1 MEKSKVCLAG
11 FAPSYQEAPWGN
23 PEYEFWCLN
32 EFYKLAKGIPNF
44 SVDRWFEIHD
54 RNSPSK
60 ATPEHAAFLKQCP
73 VPVYMWTHYDDIPN
87 SVRFPKDE
95 VLAWFEERGFNG
107 SAYFNNSI
115 SWMIAL
121 AMMEGHKHIAVYG
134 VDMSTQSEWG
144 HQKPSCEYILG
155 LAEGMGIK
163 IELPQSS
170 ELLKCAQLYGFESNN
185 NLRAWMKAQAKELD
199 KRMQGMEQQ
208 CILLEHNL
216 SRLRE
221 GMAEQRGAKS
231 AYNEIL
237 RRSQ

>member
-1 MEKSKVCLAG
+1 MEKKVCIVG
-11 FAPSYQEAPWGN
+11 FAPSYKEAPWGN
-23 PEYEFWCLN
+23 QEYEFWCLN

-44 SVDRWFEIHD
+44 SVARWFEIHD

-87 SVRFPKDE
+87 SIRFPKDE
-95 VLAWFEERGFNG
+95 VLAWFEGRGFNG

-121 AMMEGHKHIAVYG
+121 AMMEGYKHIAVYG
-134 VDMSTQSEWG
+134 VDMSTSSEYG

-163 IELPQSS
+163 IELPESS
-170 ELLKCAQLYGFESNN
+170 ELLKCGQLYGFESNN
-185 NLRAWMKAQAKELD
+185 RIRAWMKAQAKEMD
-199 KRMQGMEQQ
+199 KRIAGLEQQ
-208 CILLEHNL
+208 LILLEKQ
-216 SRLRE
+216 RE
-221 GMAEQRGAKS
+221 KIHEAISQCQGAKS
-231 AYNEIL
+231 AYAEIL
-237 RRSQ
+237 KRSQ